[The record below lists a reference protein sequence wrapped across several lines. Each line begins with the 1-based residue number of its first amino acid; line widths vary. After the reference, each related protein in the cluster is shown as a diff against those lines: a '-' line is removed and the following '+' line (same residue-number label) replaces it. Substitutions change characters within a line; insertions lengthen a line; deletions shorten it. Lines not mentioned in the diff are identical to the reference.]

1 MLRNGSAKGGWLVAK
16 KAKKNTK
23 IIKTEFGL
31 LAPQARS
38 VFLAGNF
45 NQWNLSSHPL
55 KKDKRGIWKI
65 SLALNPGQ
73 YEYRFHVDG
82 EWQNDSN
89 CSSFVENPFGT
100 LNCLKIVG

>member
-16 KAKKNTK
+16 KAKKNMK

-65 SLALNPGQ
+65 SLPLNPGR
-73 YEYRFHVDG
+73 YEYRFFVDKQ
-82 EWQNDSN
+82 WQNDPY
-89 CSSFVENPFGT
+89 CSSLVENPFGT
-100 LNCLKIVG
+100 FNCLKIVE